1 MSAAAA
7 ISGAVYSGR
16 RNTCW
21 LGTPEIYFRKSIDN
35 SRLVKV
41 EDPRRAREMKQF
53 GIALCLLFALVM
65 GYALQH
71 FRAIEFGYQIETL
84 RNQRDGLLEMNRA
97 LRLEEA
103 SLRDPER
110 IDVMARK
117 LGLQSPQPG
126 QVMHLDV
133 DADTSAPVMA
143 SVTPI
148 SVVSAR
154 AGPPIWSPTSS
165 GHKTPWRARAS
176 TWAATY
182 GCSVAHPRTHRRG
195 QSGSSSRMTR
205 TT

>member
-1 MSAAAA
+1 MTAAAA
-7 ISGAVYSGR
+7 ISNPVPSGR
-16 RNTCW
+16 RTSCW
-21 LGTPEIYFRKSIDN
+21 LGTPEIYFRKPIDN

-41 EDPRRAREMKQF
+41 EDPRRAREMKYF
-53 GIALCLLFALVM
+53 GIALCCLFLLVM

-71 FRAIEFGYQIETL
+71 FRAIEYGYQIESL
-84 RNQRDGLLEMNRA
+84 RGQRDGLLEMNRA

-126 QVMHLDV
+126 QVMRLDV
-133 DADTSAPVMA
+133 STDTSNPVMA

-154 AGPPIWSPTSS
+154 
-165 GHKTPWRARAS
+165 
-176 TWAATY
+176 
-182 GCSVAHPRTHRRG
+182 
-195 QSGSSSRMTR
+195 
-205 TT
+205 